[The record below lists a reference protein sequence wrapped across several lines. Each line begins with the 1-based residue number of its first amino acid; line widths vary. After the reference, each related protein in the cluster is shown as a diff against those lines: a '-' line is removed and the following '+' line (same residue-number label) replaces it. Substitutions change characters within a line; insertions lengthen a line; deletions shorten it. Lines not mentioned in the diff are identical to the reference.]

1 MEAERKQK
9 SIAMVEL
16 RRKNHSDTG
25 KVAEVLES
33 AIRNGRLKPGERV
46 DCVRNL
52 ASRLG
57 VGMTAV
63 MRALD
68 KLEQKKL
75 ILRSPRRG
83 IFVAGS
89 SIPPARKIL
98 LLSDLAKL
106 AKASAPSSYFIP
118 HFERICQERNW
129 QLDTIDLAFF
139 SSIPVDRITRALS
152 SKHYDGIVSLGS
164 YYTGSENSLAALKRL
179 NLPMVF
185 PAAQPGD
192 SDITGF
198 PSLIYSSKETW
209 KQALEYLIA
218 AGYRSIGAIGNRNRT
233 VGSCSLRCTQGEHMD
248 ILHSHGLDTPDRPV
262 CYFDYS
268 APDDAREALR
278 LFLENNRRFDAVLC
292 YSDFHAAFVYDYC
305 LTHRIRIPEDLAVM
319 GIGCYTGWDLLSPK
333 LTTLDFHYEKT
344 AATTA
349 EWLDDPPPPKTFKL
363 WESEVIPGES
373 ILRLSGNQKRQ
384 ISANSV

>member
-1 MEAERKQK
+1 MT
-9 SIAMVEL
+9 MVEL

-52 ASRLG
+52 ASRLD

-83 IFVAGS
+83 IFVAGPS
-89 SIPPARKIL
+89 SSPARKIL
-98 LLSDLAKL
+98 LLSDLGKL

-139 SSIPVDRITRALS
+139 SSIPADRITKALR
-152 SKHYDGIVSLGS
+152 SKNYDGIVSLGS
-164 YYTGSENSLAALKRL
+164 YYTGSEKSLAALKRL
-179 NLPMVF
+179 HLPMVF

-198 PSLIYSSKETW
+198 PSLTYSSSETW
-209 KQALEYLIA
+209 KQSLEYLIA
-218 AGYRSIGAIGNRNRT
+218 SGYRSIGAIGNRNRT

-248 ILHSHGLDTPDRPV
+248 ILHRHGLDIPECPV

-268 APDDAREALR
+268 APDEARETLS
-278 LFLENNRRFDAVLC
+278 LFLKNSRRFDAVLC
-292 YSDFHAAFVYDYC
+292 YSDFHASFVYDHC
-305 LTHRIRIPEDLAVM
+305 LSHHIRIPEDLAVM

-349 EWLDDPPPPKTFKL
+349 EWLETPPPPKTFRL
-363 WESEVIPGES
+363 WESEVRPGES
-373 ILRLSGNQKRQ
+373 TVMLYGKPKKGKL
-384 ISANSV
+384 

>member
-1 MEAERKQK
+1 
-9 SIAMVEL
+9 MVEL
-16 RRKNHSDTG
+16 RKKNHSDTG
-25 KVAEVLES
+25 KVTEVLES
-33 AIRNGRLKPGERV
+33 AIRSGSLKPGERV

-83 IFVAGS
+83 IFVAGPS
-89 SIPPARKIL
+89 VRPDRKIL
-98 LLSDLAKL
+98 LLSDLGKL

-118 HFERICQERNW
+118 HFERICLERNW

-139 SSIPVDRITRALS
+139 SSIPADRITKALRA
-152 SKHYDGIVSLGS
+152 KHYDGIVSLGS

-218 AGYRSIGAIGNRNRT
+218 AGYRSIGAVGNRNRSLD
-233 VGSCSLRCTQGEHMD
+233 SCSLRCTQGEHME
-248 ILHSHGLDTPDRPV
+248 ILRSHGLDIPDRPV

-268 APDDAREALR
+268 SPDEARETLK
-278 LFLENNRRFDAVLC
+278 LFLKNSRRFDAVLC
-292 YSDFHAAFVYDYC
+292 YSDFHASFVYDHC
-305 LTHRIRIPEDLAVM
+305 FTHKIRIPEDLAVM

-344 AATTA
+344 AAAAA
-349 EWLDDPPPPKTFKL
+349 EWLDDPPPPRTARL

-373 ILRLSGNQKRQ
+373 TAMPCGKREKTKTE
-384 ISANSV
+384 ISVE